1 MSIGFT
7 FTGKVK
13 KPEILIAAAK
23 KVAEE
28 RYYGL
33 SGWDPLKENALNISL
48 CPLDGVLRLSWKKE
62 SGLFGQ
68 WAVEGCC
75 YSTPAGPGLHK
86 AAVEALDALGI
97 QKLNVE
103 DETEYYQHRDFD
115 RMLREHFHPWLKTM
129 VDVLTGQ
136 FGEEHSNVCMCWD
149 LDSYMPEDVP
159 GTVVTPVGR
168 FSAKWMRETVEHQG
182 IEALAERFFL
192 WYHPGKRDALYNRQ
206 VALNLLWEQC
216 YFAPSSRS
224 EEDTSINE
232 TICKNLEMAA
242 MLDRNVPLPRRA
254 YEEICALAGRAPALP
269 NGPELEEEFK
279 PGYRKG
285 LVTYAIGTLRLTL
298 PGRYR
303 YYRETWEDGKGCDK
317 WADLSSRSPIWRVNG
332 YRVRSGDASF
342 SPVLEKDNDLTEHE
356 IKGGAI
362 RYGWREMTDRERP
375 YYQVRAEVVT
385 GPSLFGITVTYLE
398 PEERPGIEELMK
410 KITVSTGQVEEQT
423 IQANP

>member
-1 MSIGFT
+1 MSIGFS

-13 KPEILIAAAK
+13 KPEVLIAAAK
-23 KVAEE
+23 KLADE
-28 RYYGL
+28 RYYRLGTGEGGL
-33 SGWDPLKENALNISL
+33 RLAL
-48 CPLDGVLRLSWKKE
+48 CPLGGDLYINWKKE

-68 WAVEGCC
+68 YAVEGSC

-159 GTVVTPVGR
+159 GTVITPVGR
-168 FSAKWMRETVEHQG
+168 FSARWMRETVEQQG

-192 WYHPGKRDALYNRQ
+192 WYHPGKRDALYSRNLG
-206 VALNLLWEQC
+206 LNLLWESC

-224 EEDTSINE
+224 EEDASLNQA
-232 TICKNLEMAA
+232 ICQNIEMVAQ
-242 MLDRNVPLPRRA
+242 LDPSLPLPRKA
-254 YEEICALAGRAPALP
+254 YAEVCALAGRTPALP
-269 NGPELEEEFK
+269 AGPELEEEFE

-285 LVTYAIGTLRLTL
+285 LVTCSIGPLRLTI
-298 PGRYR
+298 PGSYR
-303 YYRETWEDGKGCDK
+303 YEREQWEDGKGCDK
-317 WADLSSRSPIWRVNG
+317 WADVSSRSPIWRVNG
-332 YRVRSGDASF
+332 YRMREGDAAF
-342 SPVLEKDNDLTEHE
+342 TPVLNDDNDLTEFE
-356 IKGGAI
+356 IRGGAV

-375 YYQVRAEVVT
+375 YYQVRAEVIT
-385 GPSLFGITVTYLE
+385 GPSLFVITVTYLE

-423 IQANP
+423 IQAKQ